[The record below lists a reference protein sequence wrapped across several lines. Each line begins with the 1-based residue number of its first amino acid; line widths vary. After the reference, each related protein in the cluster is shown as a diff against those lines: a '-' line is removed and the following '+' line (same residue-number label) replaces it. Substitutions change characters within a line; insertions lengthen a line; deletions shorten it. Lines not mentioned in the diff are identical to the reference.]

1 MFFNSLINDILAV
14 MKRVLVTGSN
24 GLLGQKITQQ
34 ILRRPEVELIATSRG
49 ANKYPVEEGYIY
61 ETMDILDK
69 DQMAIILERHRPDV
83 VIHTAAITNV
93 DVCHTNHETCWETNV
108 DATATLI
115 SLCEKMGI
123 HFIYVSTDFV
133 FDGLNGP
140 YKEDDS
146 ANPVSYY
153 GDSKLAAE
161 NLTKQMKGRWTI
173 IRTILVYGIL
183 NDMSRSNI
191 VLWAKGALEA
201 GKPINVVND
210 QWRMPTLAEDLAD
223 ACLLAVKHGAV
234 GTFHISGK
242 DMMSVAELVKR
253 VAAFWNLDA
262 GLMKEVSSDSLGQE
276 AKRPKKTGF
285 ILDKAMTE
293 LQYQPHS
300 FEEGLALVRQ
310 QLSEGIGTR
319 N

>member
-34 ILRRPEVELIATSRG
+34 ILRRPEVELIATNRG
-49 ANKYPVEEGYIY
+49 KNKYPVEEGYVY

-93 DVCHTNHETCWETNV
+93 DVCHANHETCWETNV

-140 YKEDDS
+140 
-146 ANPVSYY
+146 
-153 GDSKLAAE
+153 
-161 NLTKQMKGRWTI
+161 
-173 IRTILVYGIL
+173 
-183 NDMSRSNI
+183 
-191 VLWAKGALEA
+191 
-201 GKPINVVND
+201 
-210 QWRMPTLAEDLAD
+210 
-223 ACLLAVKHGAV
+223 CLLY
-234 GTFHISGK
+234 TSPSPR
-242 DMMSVAELVKR
+242 D
-253 VAAFWNLDA
+253 
-262 GLMKEVSSDSLGQE
+262 
-276 AKRPKKTGF
+276 
-285 ILDKAMTE
+285 
-293 LQYQPHS
+293 
-300 FEEGLALVRQ
+300 
-310 QLSEGIGTR
+310 
-319 N
+319 